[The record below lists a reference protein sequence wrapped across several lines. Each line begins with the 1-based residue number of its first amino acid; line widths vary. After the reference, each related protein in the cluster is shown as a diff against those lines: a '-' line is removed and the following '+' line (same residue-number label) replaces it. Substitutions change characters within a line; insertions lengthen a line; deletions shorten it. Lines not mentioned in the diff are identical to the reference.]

1 MFKMTPITAHHFD
14 LFRTLFGFFAAL
26 MIGSLLLDRSLLPAF
41 GWISQLAMV
50 IGSVSALSWAL
61 NWKRKLAAIFFIV
74 CLAIIVEANGSALRV
89 MPGYAG
95 WIFFMSLFVDD
106 GEGCRLRRAPPDV
119 DWTMPKEVQLAIM
132 FVLAGSFTYSGITKA
147 LNSFWI
153 EGRAIE
159 VFASNPR
166 LNWNFD
172 FVKNVTPWLSAA
184 LTYTALTIEVLFLPL
199 YMLRRTRRLAWFSL
213 VGLFIGILLVMR
225 IYLVAIGILTLLTVL
240 YQPRSNKNVV

>member
-14 LFRTLFGFFAAL
+14 LFRTLFGFFAVL
-26 MIGSLLLDRSLLPAF
+26 MVGSLLLDRSLLPAF
-41 GWISQLAMV
+41 GWMSQVAMV
-50 IGSVSALSWAL
+50 VGSVSALSWAL
-61 NWKRKLAAIFFIV
+61 NWRRKLAATFFLV
-74 CLAIIVEANGSALRV
+74 CLAIIVETNQSALRV

-106 GEGCRLRRAPPDV
+106 GEGCRLRRAPANAG
-119 DWTMPKEVQLAIM
+119 WTMPKEVQLATM
-132 FVLAGSFTYSGITKA
+132 VVLAGTFTYSGITKA

-172 FVKNVTPWLSAA
+172 FVKNMNPWISAA
-184 LTYTALTIEVLFLPL
+184 LTYATLIVEVLFLPL
-199 YMLRRTRRLAWFSL
+199 YLLRRTRRLAWFSL
-213 VGLFIGILLVMR
+213 VGLFLGILLVMR
-225 IYLVAIGILTLLTVL
+225 IYLVAIGILTLLIIL
-240 YQPRSNKNVV
+240 YEPRSTKIVA